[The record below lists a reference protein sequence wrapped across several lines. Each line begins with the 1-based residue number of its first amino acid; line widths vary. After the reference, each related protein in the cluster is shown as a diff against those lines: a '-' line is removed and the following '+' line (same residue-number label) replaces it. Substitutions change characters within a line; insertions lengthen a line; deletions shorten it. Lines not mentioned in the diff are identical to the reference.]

1 MPGERHWRLNL
12 AGGASLVGFRREGE
26 DRRTGVFV
34 HGFRS
39 HCDGAKSRSLS
50 RWAGRH
56 DHAWLRFDQRGCGL
70 SGSDF
75 RRFALTGA
83 IDDLHRVLDALGEPP
98 CLLVGS
104 SLGALIAVHVAASG
118 RHHVEGLLL
127 LAPALRFTDRFIHG
141 HLDTRDLDRWRS
153 RGYRWF
159 PDLYEGGCYRLD
171 YSFCADALCY
181 GAPPGELPCP
191 VRVIHGGRDELLP
204 VGDTKDWLETLR
216 CPSRAGGKVLE
227 IVPEGDHRL
236 TGWTDVI
243 ARQIETLWET
253 LWKEVSKPCA

>member
-1 MPGERHWRLNL
+1 MPGEHHWHLELGGGTSL
-12 AGGASLVGFRREGE
+12 AGFRRDGG

-39 HCDGAKSRSLS
+39 HCDGAKSRYLS
-50 RWAGRH
+50 RMAGSQG
-56 DHAWLRFDQRGCGL
+56 HAWLRFDQRGCGL
-70 SGSDF
+70 SGSAF
-75 RRFALTGA
+75 RRFTLSGA
-83 IDDLHRVLDALGEPP
+83 IEDLHRVLEALGEPP

-104 SLGALIAVHVAASG
+104 SLGALIAIHVAASG
-118 RHHVEGLLL
+118 RHPVDGLVLV
-127 LAPALRFTDRFIHG
+127 APALRFTDRFIHG
-141 HLDTRDLDRWRS
+141 HLDARDLDRWRS

-181 GAPPGELPCP
+181 GSPPAELPCP

-204 VGDTKDWLETLR
+204 LGDTQQWFDRLR

-227 IVPEGDHRL
+227 IVAEGDHRL

-243 ARQIETLWET
+243 ARRIESLRETLRR
-253 LWKEVSKPCA
+253 EVSKPCA